1 MMETWGA
8 QVVASPSSDSEAGKK
23 VLAEDPNSPGS
34 LGIAISEAVED
45 AATREDT
52 KYSLGSV
59 LNHVLTHQ
67 TVIGLEAKKQL
78 EKADDEADIIVG
90 CAGGGSN
97 FAGLAFPF
105 AADKLSGKKKKVRIV
120 AVEPSACP
128 SLTKGKYVYDFGDTV
143 GLTPLVKMHTLGH
156 GFVPAPLHAGGLR
169 YHGVAPLVC
178 KLYDEGVIEA
188 VAGPQ
193 PAPFQAPLQFARSG
207 GLIPAPESAHAIKGT
222 IAEALRCRKE
232 DLLGKRG
239 WQAEYSIVPGSPVP
253 LLNQLGAKNVDAID
267 MSFAL
272 AAKAFEDGM
281 PVKVTGVATAVLGA
295 IVARK
300 GAGLTRVEDLK
311 GKKVA
316 AVLGS
321 STFFDIQA
329 LTLKG
334 YGPDLQKET
343 QLVTATA
350 PPDMATLLAKKDVDA
365 IMAWQPISDSVGLAG
380 QGVYLA
386 KQIDLWRKAT
396 GRASGFPVHVCYL
409 VHSDFIATN
418 ASFPS
423 DLNAAQKDAVDVWYN
438 KPARAK
444 DIMAEVTKLPKD
456 VIEVA
461 YKETVRMLSGL
472 PDEQVETLIA
482 QLKINKEFG
491 FLKSDIWEQPDRVR
505 KEFFHRA

>member
-1 MMETWGA
+1 MSVRRREFLRLGA
-8 QVVASPSSDSEAGKK
+8 GATAAAIVGRPDGLAAQSKGK
-23 VLAEDPNSPGS
+23 VRLAYLQ
-34 LGIAISEAVED
+34 LGW
-45 AATREDT
+45 AATE
-52 KYSLGSV
+52 
-59 LNHVLTHQ
+59 
-67 TVIGLEAKKQL
+67 
-78 EKADDEADIIVG
+78 II
-90 CAGGGSN
+90 
-97 FAGLAFPF
+97 
-105 AADKLSGKKKKVRIV
+105 
-120 AVEPSACP
+120 
-128 SLTKGKYVYDFGDTV
+128 
-143 GLTPLVKMHTLGH
+143 H
-156 GFVPAPLHAGGLR
+156 
-169 YHGVAPLVC
+169 
-178 KLYDEGVIEA
+178 
-188 VAGPQ
+188 
-193 PAPFQAPLQFARSG
+193 
-207 GLIPAPESAHAIKGT
+207 
-222 IAEALRCRKE
+222 KE

-239 WQAEYSIVPGSPVP
+239 WQAEYSIVPGAPGP
-253 LLNQLGAKNVDAID
+253 LLNQLASKNVDAID

-272 AAKAFEDGM
+272 AAKAFEDGV
-281 PVKVTGVATAVLGA
+281 PLRVTGVATAVLGA

-300 GAGLTRVEDLK
+300 DAGLAKVEDLK
-311 GKKVA
+311 GRKIA
-316 AVLGS
+316 AIVGT
-321 STFFDIQA
+321 STFFDIRA

-334 YGPDLQKET
+334 YGFDLQKDT
-343 QLVTATA
+343 QIITATA
-350 PPDMATLLAKKDVDA
+350 PPDMVTLLGKKDVDA
-365 IMAWQPISDSVGLAG
+365 IIAWQPITDSVVFRGE
-380 QGVYLA
+380 GVYLA